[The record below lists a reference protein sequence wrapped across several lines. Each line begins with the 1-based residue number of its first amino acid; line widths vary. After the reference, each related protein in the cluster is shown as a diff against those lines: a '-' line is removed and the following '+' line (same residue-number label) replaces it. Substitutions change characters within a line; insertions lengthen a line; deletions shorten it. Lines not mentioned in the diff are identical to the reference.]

1 MNWLEETRFELKKD
15 LQAAAEAAR
24 TSGELSFEQLPD
36 FVIERPRDKAHGDFA
51 ANLAML
57 LARQAKMAPR
67 FTWKRW
73 RLPARALSIFI

>member
-36 FVIERPRDKAHGDFA
+36 FVIERRGIRPTAILPPIWQCCWPGRPKW
-51 ANLAML
+51 L
-57 LARQAKMAPR
+57 RAK
-67 FTWKRW
+67 
-73 RLPARALSIFI
+73 LPS